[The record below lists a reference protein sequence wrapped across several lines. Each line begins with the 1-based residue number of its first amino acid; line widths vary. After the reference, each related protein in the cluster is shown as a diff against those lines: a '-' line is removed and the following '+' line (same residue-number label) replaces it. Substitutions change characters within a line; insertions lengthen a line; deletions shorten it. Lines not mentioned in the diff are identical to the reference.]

1 MHGQGLLSCRGI
13 SLSKLIRNSG
23 QCTSSTTESLL
34 GWIQGIQYCS
44 PDFLEAN
51 NKGIDIEP
59 QRISVELINIAKAQR
74 YIEPQRISEELINM
88 CKYWA
93 IFFIMGWSVL
103 FDTRIMNHRNVWWA
117 DEYVYKNLGFDIEPQ
132 KISAE
137 LINIAKNTKIL
148 SHRISLVSW
157 SIRCFQGPWTLGSIN
172 QNRVWWTISI

>member
-1 MHGQGLLSCRGI
+1 MRILYSIWGNHELCIAKVYWAVERV

-23 QCTSSTTESLL
+23 QCTSSTTDDFCWVEYRVYR
-34 GWIQGIQYCS
+34 YCS

-51 NKGIDIEP
+51 TKGIDIEP
-59 QRISVELINIAKAQR
+59 QKISVELINIAKAQR

-103 FDTRIMNHRNVWWA
+103 FDTRILSHRNVWWA
-117 DEYVYKNLGFDIEPQ
+117 DQYVYKNLGFDIEPQ

-137 LINIAKNTKIL
+137 L
-148 SHRISLVSW
+148 SW
-157 SIRCFQGPWTLGSIN
+157 SI
-172 QNRVWWTISI
+172 